1 MTEYVTGYDDYEKDF
16 LNLALPEFG
25 SHAENKLLEAW
36 EDYVGEST
44 ITVYLPAS
52 ASKNDISYTFTFD
65 IVKGRSMR
73 KGDVAIYYT
82 GYF

>member
-1 MTEYVTGYDDYEKDF
+1 MKDYVIGYDDYEKDYQ
-16 LNLALPEFG
+16 NLALPEFWNY
-25 SHAENKLLEAW
+25 AENKLLEAW

-52 ASKNDISYTFTFD
+52 ASKDGMSYTFTFD
-65 IVKGRSMR
+65 IVKGRTMK

-82 GYF
+82 GFY